1 MWAKLKLN
9 LQMDKNRVNIAIIE
23 PSHIIFEG
31 ISNVLMKFKKD
42 FYLYRFND
50 LDELKLSASKENFN
64 VAVINPSA
72 IQNRLADFVKL
83 KNNCQGI
90 LWIALVYSFFDDEV
104 LQKYDDTLSVNAS
117 PEQIFNKID
126 QNNPSTDK
134 IQQEDLS
141 EREIEVL
148 VQMVKGLA
156 NKEIADKLN
165 ISIHTVISHRKNITD
180 KTGIKSL
187 SGLTIYAITK
197 KIIPLDYNSI

>member
-1 MWAKLKLN
+1 
-9 LQMDKNRVNIAIIE
+9 MDKNRINIFIIE

-42 FYLYRFND
+42 FYLYRFSD
-50 LDELKLSASKENFN
+50 LEELKQSGSKENFN
-64 VAVINPSA
+64 IAIINPST
-72 IQNRLADFVKL
+72 IQNRLNDFIKL
-83 KNNCQGI
+83 KSSCPGV
-90 LWIALVYSFFDDEV
+90 LWLALVYSFFDDEL
-104 LQKYDDTLSVNAS
+104 LQKFDDTLSVNAS
-117 PEQIFNKID
+117 PDQIFNKIG
-126 QNNPSTDK
+126 QNNTVSDK

-141 EREIEVL
+141 DREIEVL
-148 VQMVKGLA
+148 VQMVKGLV

-197 KIIPLDYNSI
+197 KIIPLDYSSI

>member
-1 MWAKLKLN
+1 MLVKLKLSP
-9 LQMDKNRVNIAIIE
+9 QMDKNRINIFIIE

-50 LDELKLSASKENFN
+50 LEELKQSALKESFN
-64 VAVINPSA
+64 IAIINPSV
-72 IQNRLADFVKL
+72 IQNRLNDFMKL
-83 KNNCQGI
+83 KSSCPGV
-90 LWIALVYSFFDDEV
+90 LWLALVYSFFDNEL
-104 LQKYDDTLSVNAS
+104 LQKFDDTLSVNAS
-117 PEQIFNKID
+117 LDQIFNKIG
-126 QNNPSTDK
+126 QNNPASDK

-141 EREIEVL
+141 DREIEVL
-148 VQMVKGLA
+148 VQMVKGLV

>member
-1 MWAKLKLN
+1 
-9 LQMDKNRVNIAIIE
+9 MDKSRVNISIIE

-50 LDELKLSASKENFN
+50 LEELKQSALKESFN
-64 VAVINPSA
+64 VAIINPSV
-72 IQNRLADFVKL
+72 IQNRLNDFIKL
-83 KNNCQGI
+83 KNCNSGI
-90 LWIALVYSFFDDEV
+90 LWIALVYSFFDDEL
-104 LQKYDDTLSVNAS
+104 LQKFDDTISVNAS
-117 PEQIFNKID
+117 PDQIFNKIG
-126 QNNPSTDK
+126 QNNPALDK

-141 EREIEVL
+141 DREIEVL

-197 KIIPLDYNSI
+197 KIVPLDYNSI

>member
-1 MWAKLKLN
+1 MKLN
-9 LQMDKNRVNIAIIE
+9 RQMDKSRINIAIIE

-42 FYLYRFND
+42 FYLYSFND
-50 LDELKLSASKENFN
+50 LEELKQSTLKARFN
-64 VAVINPSA
+64 VAIINPLA
-72 IQNRLADFVKL
+72 IQNRLNDFVKL
-83 KNNCQGI
+83 KNSCTGI
-90 LWIALVYSFFDDEV
+90 LWIALVYSFFDDEL
-104 LQKYDDTLSVNAS
+104 LQKFDDTLSVNAS
-117 PEQIFNKID
+117 LDQIFNKIG
-126 QNNPSTDK
+126 QINSTSDK

-141 EREIEVL
+141 DREVEVL
-148 VQMVKGLA
+148 MQMVKGLA

-197 KIIPLDYNSI
+197 KIIPLDYGVV

>member
-1 MWAKLKLN
+1 
-9 LQMDKNRVNIAIIE
+9 MDKSRINIAVIE
-23 PSHIIFEG
+23 PSQIIFEG
-31 ISNVLMKFKKD
+31 LSNVLMKFKKN
-42 FYLYRFND
+42 FYLYRFAD
-50 LDELKLSASKENFN
+50 LEELKQSTSKENFN
-64 VAVINPSA
+64 VAVINPSV
-72 IQNRLADFVKL
+72 IQNRLNDFLKL
-83 KNNCQGI
+83 KNTSQGI

-117 PEQIFNKID
+117 PEQIFSKIG
-126 QNNPSTDK
+126 QNNPASDK

-141 EREIEVL
+141 DREIEVL
-148 VQMVKGLA
+148 VQMVKGLS

-197 KIIPLDYNSI
+197 KIVPLDYNSI

>member
-1 MWAKLKLN
+1 
-9 LQMDKNRVNIAIIE
+9 MDKSRINIAIIE

-42 FYLYRFND
+42 FYLYRFSD
-50 LDELKLSASKENFN
+50 LEELKHSTSKESFN
-64 VAVINPSA
+64 VAIINPSA
-72 IQNRLADFVKL
+72 VQNRLNEFVKL
-83 KNNCQGI
+83 KNSCSGI
-90 LWIALVYSFFDDEV
+90 LWIALIYSFFDDEL
-104 LQKYDDTLSVNAS
+104 LQKFDDSLSVNAS
-117 PEQIFNKID
+117 LDQIFNKIG
-126 QNNPSTDK
+126 QYNQGADK

-141 EREIEVL
+141 DREVEVL
-148 VQMVKGLA
+148 IQLVKGLA

-197 KIIPLDYNSI
+197 KIVPLDYGSI